1 MARILII
8 DDDPALRG
16 TIRRVVERG
25 GHQVEEAEDGE
36 AGLRQVAKEAP
47 DLVITDLLMPEK
59 EGIETI
65 MELTAGYP
73 GVRILAISGA
83 GGSAEEEGPLM
94 DAKLFGAH
102 EVLAKPFSI
111 EALMAAVERLA
122 PAGG

>member
-8 DDDPALRG
+8 EDDPALRG

-25 GHQVEEAEDGE
+25 GHEVREAEDGV
-36 AGLRQVAKEAP
+36 AGLREVAREAP
-47 DLVITDLLMPEK
+47 DLVITDLVMPEK

-73 GVRILAISGA
+73 AVRILAISGA
-83 GGSAEEEGPLM
+83 GGADGEDGPLM

-102 EVLAKPFSI
+102 DVLAKPFSI
-111 EALMAAVERLA
+111 EALLHAVNRLV
-122 PAGG
+122 